1 MPQKVSWYQ
10 KIQNRREKAWIWT
23 LKMVNFSYSNHL
35 IYDLAPKEEE
45 REFGAPISICQLV
58 KKFYSSNFEVF

>member
-1 MPQKVSWYQ
+1 
-10 KIQNRREKAWIWT
+10 
-23 LKMVNFSYSNHL
+23 MVNFSYSNHL